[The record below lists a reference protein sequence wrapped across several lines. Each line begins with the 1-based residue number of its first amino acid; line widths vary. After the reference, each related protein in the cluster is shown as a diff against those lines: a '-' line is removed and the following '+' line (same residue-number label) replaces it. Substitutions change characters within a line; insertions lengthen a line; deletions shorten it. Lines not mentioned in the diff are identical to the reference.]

1 MNVETQSLIPRNSGL
16 YQKLV
21 WLWKAI
27 SLCDFLILLEIL
39 VSYFSDAF
47 FDILLA
53 IEYFNA
59 AKWFEFRLTIIFIA
73 FPHVFISV
81 CSIFKC
87 SVKFRSSREGVQVIP
102 KESHLRTILRIAFGV
117 IIPSVTW

>member
-1 MNVETQSLIPRNSGL
+1 MNVETQSLIPKNSGL

-39 VSYFSDAF
+39 VSYISDAF

-53 IEYFNA
+53 MDTSMLRNGLSFDSLS
-59 AKWFEFRLTIIFIA
+59 FLLRSLTSSSVSA
-73 FPHVFISV
+73 VFLSV
-81 CSIFKC
+81 
-87 SVKFRSSREGVQVIP
+87 
-102 KESHLRTILRIAFGV
+102 L
-117 IIPSVTW
+117 